1 MAKTF
6 TIFLGT
12 APYMAENS
20 LGAVRLASSALGR
33 GHGVNL
39 IASGDGIY
47 NFLKSQKAKGIM
59 NAEEQFEALIA
70 KGLKVFL

>member
-12 APYMAENS
+12 APYMTENT
-20 LGAVRLASSALGR
+20 LTAVRVANSALDK
-33 GHGVNL
+33 GHTVTL
-39 IASGDGIY
+39 IASGDGVY
-47 NFLKSQKAKGIM
+47 CFMKKQKAKGIL
-59 NAEEQFEALIA
+59 NAEEEFSALIE